1 MLCPSQSLADN
12 IYKKKKKKKL
22 EESFKV
28 FWHAAYTESTW

>member
-12 IYKKKKKKKL
+12 IYKKKKKL

-28 FWHAAYTESTW
+28 FWQAAYTESTW